1 MVLKVARS
9 QPFRPRGLGVVS
21 SAIFCAALLVTAAA
35 CSDSEPSTPGP
46 QMTMPPV
53 TAPGMAG
60 AGSIVGGSGAAPVG
74 PMGGS
79 STTPPVGNT
88 TAPPAT
94 AGSGAPPIAGEGGP
108 MMNPDV
114 PGMPAAGSVDW
125 MMMGYDVGS
134 TYYNAAETKITKE
147 TAANLEVAYKVD
159 MGGNVYSVPLQ
170 VGDKMYVAG
179 PSSLRALNAAD
190 GKELWNVPLMST
202 ASIAFDNGTI
212 YSNGYNA
219 NVTAFS
225 AADGK
230 QLWSKKGHATQ
241 TADGSSS
248 PIVAGDVVLV
258 GGSSGS
264 IELGVGS
271 FRGYLTAMN
280 KMTGDIVWSEFT
292 VPEGSLGASIWS
304 TASADVA
311 AGVAFAGTGNNY
323 GPPATDT
330 SDAIIAFDL
339 KTGKIKWKNQRIKND
354 TFGFTRGGSG
364 PDSDFGANPVLY
376 EAMVGGAMTKLVS
389 AGAKGGTIHALRRDD
404 GMEVWTRSICTGSA
418 DGSSGIFVN
427 STWSGKNMIFA
438 CNGGGS
444 STLYGFD
451 GGTGEMAWMRKLTGP
466 VWGRISAVKGVAF
479 VGVGA
484 TLEVVDS
491 DTGAMIKT
499 FPSMGGTVAGTI
511 SVSNGRVAFG
521 EGFTWSGGKAGKHIT
536 VLKVP

>member
-1 MVLKVARS
+1 MAFKVGGS
-9 QPFRPRGLGVVS
+9 QQWVS
-21 SAIFCAALLVTAAA
+21 SAIFCGAFLIGAQA
-35 CSDSEPSTPGP
+35 CSESEPAAPKTPGT
-46 QMTMPPV
+46 QVPPV
-53 TAPGMAG
+53 INPA
-60 AGSIVGGSGAAPVG
+60 IGGSGMGGTGPVSVG
-74 PMGGS
+74 PTGGS
-79 STTPPVGNT
+79 TPAVGNT
-88 TAPPAT
+88 TPPAAT
-94 AGSGAPPIAGEGGP
+94 AGTNAPPLAGEGAP
-108 MMNPDV
+108 T
-114 PGMPAAGSVDW
+114 MPPPIDMPTGSVDW
-125 MMMGYDVGS
+125 TMMGYDVGS
-134 TYYNAAETKITKE
+134 TYFNAAETKITKE
-147 TAANLEVAYKVD
+147 TAASLEVAYKVD

-179 PSSLRALNAAD
+179 GGTLRALNAAD

-202 ASIAFDNGTI
+202 ASIAIDNGTI
-212 YSNGYNA
+212 FSNGYNS

-271 FRGYLTAMN
+271 FRGYLSALN

-292 VPEGSLGASIWS
+292 VPENALGASIWS

-339 KTGKIKWKNQRIKND
+339 KTGTIKWKSQRIMND

-376 EAMVGGAMTKLVS
+376 EAMVGGTMTKLVS

-404 GMEVWTRSICTGSA
+404 GMQVWTRSICTGSA

-444 STLYGFD
+444 AKLFGFD
-451 GGTGEMAWMRKLTGP
+451 GGTGEMAWERQLSGP

-479 VGVGA
+479 VGTGA
-484 TLEVVDS
+484 TLEVVDT
-491 DTGAMIKT
+491 DTGAMIKS

-521 EGFTWSGGKAGKHIT
+521 EGLTWSSGKAGRHVT